1 MGTDLGKL
9 MKTGK
14 LSEDKVQCLV
24 YQTLR
29 GLKVCILY
37 VQADLDPLFLTHIDK
52 QTHVQYLLSFT
63 VYPCCWYHSQ
73 GKLHVFLYTAI
84 RHQIS
89 NALLDI
95 AYRCNLQDLKP
106 GNLAINEEC
115 ELKVMQHMIC
125 DSCLMCITAGVN
137 ALMYNFFFILVCQ
150 ILDFGLARQADSEM
164 TGYVVTRWY
173 RAPEVILNWMHYTQT
188 GESYICE
195 SMMIFF
201 GQTFKLI

>member
-1 MGTDLGKL
+1 
-9 MKTGK
+9 MKTER
-14 LSEDKVQCLV
+14 LSEDRVQYLV
-24 YQTLR
+24 YQILR
-29 GLKVCILY
+29 GLKVCVLY
-37 VQADLDPLFLTHIDK
+37 VQAYLYPLSYTHNEK

-63 VYPCCWYHSQ
+63 VYPCCWYYSQ
-73 GKLHVFLYTAI
+73 GKLHVFLYTAT
-84 RHQIS
+84 HYQIN

-95 AYRCNLQDLKP
+95 AYSCNLQDLKP

-115 ELKVMQHMIC
+115 ELKVTRHMMC
-125 DSCLMCITAGVN
+125 HSCLICITACAN
-137 ALMYNFFFILVCQ
+137 APYISIYIFLQ

-195 SMMIFF
+195 AMMVFF
-201 GQTFKLI
+201 GQT